1 MLTREQERNP
11 HGQKQQN
18 SATTSASGKRACRFE
33 FQSSEAKTVCIAGSF
48 NDWQP
53 GATPMV
59 ALGNGRWVKELTLPP
74 GRHEYRLVV
83 DGNWQDDPNAKETVA
98 NPQWRSERRL
108 TIG

>member
-1 MLTREQERNP
+1 MARKNKNP
-11 HGQKQQN
+11 
-18 SATTSASGKRACRFE
+18 ATTSASGKRACRFE

-59 ALGNGRWVKELTLPP
+59 ALGNGRWVKELTLPS
-74 GRHEYRLVV
+74 GRYEYRLVV
-83 DGNWQDDPNAKETVA
+83 DGNWVDDPSAKETVA
-98 NPQWRSERRL
+98 NPHGGANAVL